1 MACDG
6 KTFMQ
11 NRPCS
16 SRSLARGFTLI
27 ELLVVIAIIAVLIAL
42 LLPAVQ
48 AAREAAR
55 RAQCTNNLKQLGLA
69 VANYESGN
77 GAYPM
82 AMYQGP
88 AIGYGGYAG
97 TWYAGMTAFPALL
110 PYMEQTAM
118 ANAYN
123 YSIACYD
130 NGNRTVLASGISV
143 LWCPSDPTVSQGGP
157 ASTNSNFGTYIS
169 STQTVYRSSYGVC
182 MGIWLDSAW
191 VTPNPFTGSSL
202 VSAAQANGNG
212 VFGYQMSNTIASI
225 TDGTSNTIAL
235 GEIANG
241 MLPTAYGQTG
251 YNIWAFSG
259 YNVGESGVVAS
270 MYGVNP
276 WKRFGVISP
285 VTGIPQQYYISFYD
299 CGGNGCG
306 SVWAIT
312 MSVGSFHPGGANVG
326 MADGS
331 VRFLKETIASFPPS
345 PTPTSAPPLGVIYTG
360 ANTYALNLG
369 SGGAPSTVPVF
380 NALSTRN
387 GGEVISSDGY

>member
-1 MACDG
+1 MLKHRYA
-6 KTFMQ
+6 
-11 NRPCS
+11 
-16 SRSLARGFTLI
+16 SRSSARGFTLI

-55 RAQCTNNLKQLGLA
+55 RAQCTNNLKQIGLA

-88 AIGYGGYAG
+88 ALGYGGYNA
-97 TWYAGMTAFPALL
+97 TWYAGSTAFVALL
-110 PYMEQTAM
+110 PFFEQTAM

-123 YSIACYD
+123 FSIASYD
-130 NGNRTVLASGISV
+130 LGNRTVLASGIAT
-143 LWCPSDPTVSQGGP
+143 LWCPSDPTISQGGP
-157 ASTNSNFGTYIS
+157 ASAGSNFGTYIS
-169 STQTVYRSSYGVC
+169 STQTVYRNSYGVS
-182 MGIWLDSAW
+182 MGIWLDSEWPTQSPLNNPSPGGYTA
-191 VTPNPFTGSSL
+191 TPS
-202 VSAAQANGNG
+202 VAQSNGNG
-212 VFGYQMSNTIASI
+212 VFAYQGSNKLASV

-241 MLPTAYGQTG
+241 MLPTSFGQTG

-259 YNVGESGVVAS
+259 YNIGESGVVAS

-276 WKRFGVISP
+276 WKKFGVLSP
-285 VTGIPQQYYISFYD
+285 GPSGTPQQFYISYYD
-299 CGGNGCG
+299 CGGTPAGCG
-306 SVWAIT
+306 SVWVIT

-331 VRFLKETIASFPPS
+331 VRFLKETIASFP
-345 PTPTSAPPLGVIYTG
+345 ANALPPNNYATNGPGPYLSGY
-360 ANTYALNLG
+360 NTYG
-369 SGGAPSTVPVF
+369 MFSGTQMPVF
-380 NALSTRN
+380 NALSSRN

>member
-1 MACDG
+1 MMENP
-6 KTFMQ
+6 FMEI
-11 NRPCS
+11 RPCG

-69 VANYESGN
+69 VANYESAN
-77 GAYPM
+77 GAFPM

-88 AIGYGGYAG
+88 VLSWGGYNA
-97 TWYAGMTAFPALL
+97 TWYSGATAFPALL
-110 PYMEQTAM
+110 PYMEQAAM

-123 YSIACYD
+123 YSLGSIDY
-130 NGNRTVLASGISV
+130 GNRTVLASGINT
-143 LWCPSDPTVSQGGP
+143 LWCPSDAAVSQAAT
-157 ASTNSNFGTYIS
+157 ASSMSNFGVYV
-169 STQTVYRSSYGVC
+169 STSQTVYRNSYGVS

-191 VTPNPFTGSSL
+191 TTPSPFAGSSL
-202 VSAAQANGNG
+202 VSAAQQNGNG
-212 VFGYQMSNTIASI
+212 AFGYQMSNTLASI
-225 TDGTSNTIAL
+225 TDGTSNTIAV

-241 MLPTAYGQTG
+241 MLPPNFGQTG
-251 YNIWAFSG
+251 YNIWPYAGF
-259 YNVGESGVVAS
+259 NVGESGVVAS

-312 MSVGSFHPGGANVG
+312 MSVGSFHPGGANIG

-331 VRFLKETIASFPPS
+331 VRFVKETIASFPPA
-345 PTPTSAPPLGVIYTG
+345 PQPTSAPPLGVIYTG
-360 ANTYALNLG
+360 TNTYALSLG
-369 SGGAPSTVPVF
+369 TGGAPSTVPVF

>member
-1 MACDG
+1 MIDG
-6 KTFMQ
+6 QERF
-11 NRPCS
+11 RS
-16 SRSLARGFTLI
+16 SVRGFTLI

-48 AAREAAR
+48 SAREAAR
-55 RAQCTNNLKQLGLA
+55 RSQCTNNLKQVGLA

-88 AIGYGGYAG
+88 ALGYGGYTG
-97 TWYAGMTAFPALL
+97 TWYAGTTAFTALL
-110 PYMEQTAM
+110 PYMEQAAL

-123 YSIACYD
+123 YSIASYD
-130 NGNRTVLASGISV
+130 LGNRTVLGTGIST
-143 LWCPSDPTVSQGGP
+143 LWCPSDPSVSQGAA
-157 ASTNSNFGTYIS
+157 ASSQSNFGTYIS
-169 STQTVYRSSYGVC
+169 LTQTVYRNSYGVS
-182 MGIWLDSAW
+182 MGIWLNSLWTTPSGPLNSPANASAMS
-191 VTPNPFTGSSL
+191 NILS
-202 VSAAQANGNG
+202 NGNG
-212 VFGYQMSNTIASI
+212 AFAYQSSNRLASI

-241 MLPTAYGQTG
+241 MIPTNFGQTG

-259 YNVGESGVVAS
+259 YNVGESGIVTS

-276 WKRFGVISP
+276 WKRYGVMDP
-285 VTGIPQQYYISFYD
+285 NTGTPFSYYISIYD

-306 SVWAIT
+306 SVWQIAA
-312 MSVGSFHPGGANVG
+312 SVGSFHPGGANVG

-331 VRFLKETIASFPPS
+331 VRFLKETIASFPPAS
-345 PTPTSAPPLGVIYTG
+345 PADSAPPIGVYYSG
-360 ANTYALNLG
+360 YNTYGLG
-369 SGGAPSTVPVF
+369 LASGTLPTIPVF

-387 GGEVISSDGY
+387 GGEVVSSDGY

>member
-1 MACDG
+1 MLDCKHAP
-6 KTFMQ
+6 
-11 NRPCS
+11 RS
-16 SRSLARGFTLI
+16 SARGFTLI

-55 RAQCTNNLKQLGLA
+55 RAQCTNNLKQIGLA

-88 AIGYGGYAG
+88 ALGYGGYNG
-97 TWYAGMTAFPALL
+97 TWYAGSTAFVALL
-110 PYMEQTAM
+110 PYFEQTAL

-123 YSIACYD
+123 YSIASYD
-130 NGNRTVLASGISV
+130 LGNRTVLASGIAA
-143 LWCPSDPTVSQGGP
+143 LWCPSDPTISQGAP
-157 ASTNSNFGTYIS
+157 ASTQSNFGTYIS
-169 STQTVYRSSYGVC
+169 STQTVYRNSYGVS
-182 MGIWLDSAW
+182 MGIWL
-191 VTPNPFTGSSL
+191 SSL
-202 VSAAQANGNG
+202 WPTPSGSLNSGTNAGPLANAQQNGNG
-212 VFGYQMSNTIASI
+212 VFNYQASNKLSSI

-241 MLPTAYGQTG
+241 MIPTANGQTG

-259 YNVGESGVVAS
+259 YNVGESGVVSS

-276 WKRFGVISP
+276 WKRFGVIDP
-285 VTGIPQQYYISFYD
+285 TTGAPPSYYISIYD

-306 SVWAIT
+306 SVWQIAA
-312 MSVGSFHPGGANVG
+312 SVGSFHPGGANVG

-331 VRFLKETIASFPPS
+331 VRFIKETIASFPANALPATNYGTNGPGPYYS
-345 PTPTSAPPLGVIYTG
+345 GY
-360 ANTYALNLG
+360 NTYG
-369 SGGAPSTVPVF
+369 MFPGTQMPVF

-387 GGEVISSDGY
+387 GGEVVSSDGY

>member
-1 MACDG
+1 MLR
-6 KTFMQ
+6 Q
-11 NRPCS
+11 RYV
-16 SRSLARGFTLI
+16 SRSSARGFTLI

-55 RAQCTNNLKQLGLA
+55 RAQCTNNLKQIGLA

-77 GAYPM
+77 GAFPM

-88 AIGYGGYAG
+88 SIGYGGYTG
-97 TWYAGMTAFPALL
+97 TWYAGSTAFVALL
-110 PYMEQTAM
+110 PFFEQTAM

-123 YSIACYD
+123 FSIGSFD
-130 NGNRTVLASGISV
+130 LGNRTVLGSGIAA
-143 LWCPSDPTVSQGGP
+143 LWCPSDPTISQGGP
-157 ASTNSNFGTYIS
+157 ASAASNFGTYIS
-169 STQTVYRSSYGVC
+169 STQTVYRNSYGVS
-182 MGIWLDSAW
+182 MGIWLNSLW
-191 VTPNPFTGSSL
+191 TTPSGALTSSSTGYGGTTMSQ
-202 VSAAQANGNG
+202 VMTNGNG
-212 VFGYQMSNTIASI
+212 VFAYQASNKLAGI

-241 MLPTAYGQTG
+241 MIPAANGQTG

-259 YNVGESGVVAS
+259 YNVGESGVVGS

-276 WKRFGVISP
+276 WKRFGLNL
-285 VTGIPQQYYISFYD
+285 TNYISSYSP
-299 CGGNGCG
+299 GPP
-306 SVWAIT
+306 WAIA

-331 VRFLKETIASFPPS
+331 VRFLKETIASFPANALPS
-345 PTPTSAPPLGVIYTG
+345 TNYATNGPGPYYAGFNIYGMFPTPTM
-360 ANTYALNLG
+360 
-369 SGGAPSTVPVF
+369 PVF

>member
-1 MACDG
+1 MLE
-6 KTFMQ
+6 
-11 NRPCS
+11 RS
-16 SRSLARGFTLI
+16 STSRLSARGFTLI

-55 RAQCTNNLKQLGLA
+55 RAQCTNNLKQIGLA

-82 AMYQGP
+82 AMNQGP
-88 AIGYGGYAG
+88 AIGYGGFTG
-97 TWYAGMTAFPALL
+97 TWYAGTTAFTALL
-110 PYMEQTAM
+110 GYMEQTPL

-123 YSIACYD
+123 YSIASYD
-130 NGNRTVLASGISV
+130 LGNRTVLATGIAT
-143 LWCPSDPTVSQGGP
+143 LWCPSDPTISAGAP
-157 ASTNSNFGTYIS
+157 ASTASNFGTYIS
-169 STQTVYRSSYGVC
+169 STQTVYRNSYGVC

-191 VTPNPFTGSSL
+191 PTPSPLAGSSL
-202 VSAAQANGNG
+202 LTAAQQNGNG
-212 VFGYQMSNTIASI
+212 VFAYQASNKIASI

-241 MLPTAYGQTG
+241 LIPVASGQTG

-259 YNVGESGVVAS
+259 YNVGESGVVGS
-270 MYGVNP
+270 MYGVNLQRRLP
-276 WKRFGVISP
+276 IN
-285 VTGIPQQYYISFYD
+285 TTNYISWYTP
-299 CGGNGCG
+299 GQP
-306 SVWAIT
+306 WALA

-331 VRFLKETIASFPPS
+331 VRFIKETIATFPANALPA
-345 PTPTSAPPLGVIYTG
+345 TNYATSGPGPYYSG
-360 ANTYALNLG
+360 ANTYGMFAG
-369 SGGAPSTVPVF
+369 PMPVF

-387 GGEVISSDGY
+387 SGEVISSDQY